1 MLCTFK
7 SCVLPPFFLLLFKE
21 ITHSCEVELS
31 THAYS
36 PVSKVHLSFTQIGQP
51 WTHAMAVDG
60 WQMLLVDFIIEC
72 LIGVWSAWQ
81 LPLCPSCGN
90 HFTAIM
96 ALLINHRK
104 LYPWIQ
110 SCV

>member
-1 MLCTFK
+1 MLIALQRAPK
-7 SCVLPPFFLLLFKE
+7 G
-21 ITHSCEVELS
+21 
-31 THAYS
+31 
-36 PVSKVHLSFTQIGQP
+36 SKVHLSFTQIGQP
-51 WTHAMAVDG
+51 WTHAIAVDG
-60 WQMLLVDFIIEC
+60 WQMLSVDFIIEC

-90 HFTAIM
+90 HFTAIT

-104 LYPWIQ
+104 LYPGIQ